1 MALKTTN
8 RTHGILLT
16 KDPWVQKSHL
26 SAAGFS
32 RHKPHGQVVRR
43 GFEGLFDFL
52 YLPCA
57 RWTIYMTVLFLGKCF
72 LRFDEKTM
80 KNSRKPGMLFVSL
93 SVWVVFDYN
102 S

>member
-1 MALKTTN
+1 MDLKVF
-8 RTHGILLT
+8 LT
-16 KDPWVQKSHL
+16 SCIFRAP
-26 SAAGFS
+26 GGS
-32 RHKPHGQVVRR
+32 RPN
-43 GFEGLFDFL
+43 
-52 YLPCA
+52 
-57 RWTIYMTVLFLGKCF
+57 MTGNFPGKYF

>member
-1 MALKTTN
+1 
-8 RTHGILLT
+8 
-16 KDPWVQKSHL
+16 
-26 SAAGFS
+26 
-32 RHKPHGQVVRR
+32 
-43 GFEGLFDFL
+43 
-52 YLPCA
+52 
-57 RWTIYMTVLFLGKCF
+57 MTGNFPGKYF